1 MGVLPNI
8 FHVCLQRKFQ
18 QASQSNVQAYKHNLA
33 KIETG
38 LNRLP
43 VALEPLEVATKLG
56 LLRTRLYTVA
66 RGLASRNCY

>member
-8 FHVCLQRKFQ
+8 FHVCLPRKFQ

-43 VALEPLEVATKLG
+43 VALEPLEVHKFGPATHA
-56 LLRTRLYTVA
+56 TVHSNA
-66 RGLASRNCY
+66 RPSF